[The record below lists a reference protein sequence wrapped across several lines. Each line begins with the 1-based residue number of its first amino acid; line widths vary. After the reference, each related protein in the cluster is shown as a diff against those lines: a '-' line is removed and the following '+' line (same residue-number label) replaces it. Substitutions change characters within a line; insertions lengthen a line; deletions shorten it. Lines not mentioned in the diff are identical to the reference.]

1 MSEQNPNDKPFFI
14 GFLAIPAGLRIFLA
28 VCAVVLV
35 GGFGALGWAIG
46 AAQDD
51 PGDGAFRFD
60 YGRQTV
66 TGVVYTEPAP
76 HALIVQGN
84 ERIPAGHVLMFTA
97 GGKFSVMPRAKRLEG
112 QLATLSGVLLKRGD
126 LDMMQVRGG
135 KNGLKAADGDVPAL
149 EVEQLGRWR
158 LAGEICD
165 GKCLAGAMR
174 PGRGIAHKA
183 CANLCLIGDI
193 PPVFVS
199 TQPVEGSEY
208 LLVAGPDGKRMPQEW
223 LDLVAADIIVEADIE
238 RRGDLLVMK
247 IDPATIRK
255 L

>member
-1 MSEQNPNDKPFFI
+1 MSDTNRKDEPFFI
-14 GFLAIPAGLRIFLA
+14 GFLSIPAGLRAFLA
-28 VCAVVLV
+28 VCAVGLIA
-35 GGFGALGWAIG
+35 GFAALGWTIG

-60 YGRQTV
+60 WGRQTV
-66 TGVVYTEPAP
+66 TGIVYTQPAP
-76 HALIVQGN
+76 HAYIVTGN
-84 ERIPAGHVLMFTA
+84 ERIPAGHTLMFTA
-97 GGKFSVMPRAKRLEG
+97 GGKHSVLARAEKLEG

-135 KNGLKAADGDVPAL
+135 QNGLQAADGETPAL
-149 EVEQLGRWR
+149 PVEQLGRWK

-174 PGRGIAHKA
+174 PGTGLAHKA
-183 CANLCLIGDI
+183 CANLCLVGDI

-199 TQPVEGSEY
+199 TQAIEGSAY
-208 LLVAGPDGKRMPQEW
+208 LLVAGPDGQRMPREW
-223 LDLVAADIIVEADIE
+223 LDLTALYIEVEADVE

-247 IDPATIRK
+247 IDPATIKK

>member
-1 MSEQNPNDKPFFI
+1 MSDPNRKDAPFFI
-14 GFLAIPAGLRIFLA
+14 GFLSVPVGLRVFLA

-35 GGFGALGWAIG
+35 AGFGALGWAIS

-51 PGDGAFRFD
+51 PGDGSFRFD

-76 HALIVQGN
+76 HALIVTGN
-84 ERIPAGHVLMFTA
+84 ERIKAGHVLMFTA
-97 GGKFSVMPRAKRLEG
+97 GGKFSVMPRARRLEG
-112 QLATLSGVLLKRGD
+112 QLATLSGVLLKRGE

-135 KNGLKAADGDVPAL
+135 KNGLKPADGEVPAM

-199 TQPVEGSEY
+199 TQPVEGAEY
-208 LLVAGPDGKRMPQEW
+208 LLVAGPDGKQMPREW
-223 LDLVAADIIVEADIE
+223 LDLVASYIMVEADIE

-247 IDPATIRK
+247 IDPASIRK

>member
-1 MSEQNPNDKPFFI
+1 MSGTNRKDTPFFI
-14 GFLAIPAGLRIFLA
+14 GFLAIPKGLRAFLA
-28 VCAVVLV
+28 ASAVILV
-35 GGFGALGWAIG
+35 GVFAALGWAIG

-66 TGVVYTEPAP
+66 VGVVYTQPSP
-76 HALIVQGN
+76 HAVIIQGN
-84 ERIPAGHVLMFTA
+84 ERIPAGHTLMFTA
-97 GGKFSVMPRAKRLEG
+97 GGKFSVLARAQQVDGK
-112 QLATLSGVLLKRGD
+112 LATLSGVLLKRGD

-135 KNGLKAADGDVPAL
+135 KNGLAPAEGVVPTVK
-149 EVEQLGRWR
+149 VEQLGRWK

-208 LLVAGPDGKRMPQEW
+208 LLVGGPDGGPMPKEL
-223 LDLVAADIIVEADIE
+223 LDLVASYIEVEADIE
-238 RRGDLLVMK
+238 RRGDLLIMK
-247 IDPATIRK
+247 IDPATVRV

>member
-1 MSEQNPNDKPFFI
+1 MSQRQDTPFFI
-14 GFLAIPAGLRIFLA
+14 GFLGIPRGLRLFLA
-28 VCAVVLV
+28 MAAIVLIA
-35 GGFGALGWAIG
+35 GFAALGWAIG

-66 TGVVYTEPAP
+66 VGVVFTEPSP
-76 HALIVQGN
+76 HAVIVQGN
-84 ERIPAGHVLMFTA
+84 ERIPAGHTLMFTA
-97 GGKFSVMPRAKRLEG
+97 GGKFSVLNRAKPLDG
-112 QLATLSGVLLKRGD
+112 KLATLSGVLLKRGD

-135 KNGLKAADGDVPAL
+135 KNGLKPAEGEVPIV
-149 EVEQLGRWR
+149 ETEQLGRWK

-183 CANLCLIGDI
+183 CANLCLVGDI

-199 TQPVEGSEY
+199 SQPIEGSEY
-208 LLVAGPDGKRMPQEW
+208 LLIGGPDGGPMPREL
-223 LDLVAADIIVEADIE
+223 LDLTASIIEVEADIE
-238 RRGDLLVMK
+238 RRGDLLIMK
-247 IDPATIRK
+247 IDPATVRVM
-255 L
+255 

>member
-1 MSEQNPNDKPFFI
+1 MSEPTRKDTPFFI
-14 GFLAIPAGLRIFLA
+14 GFLGIPAGLRMFLA

-35 GGFGALGWAIG
+35 AGFAALGWAIG

-51 PGDGAFRFD
+51 PGDSAWRFD
-60 YGRQTV
+60 WGRQTV
-66 TGVVYTEPAP
+66 TGVVYTQPAP
-76 HALIVQGN
+76 HAYIVEGN
-84 ERIPAGHVLMFTA
+84 ERIPAGHTLMFTA
-97 GGKFSVMPRAKRLEG
+97 GGKFSVLPRAEKLDG
-112 QLATLSGVLLKRGD
+112 QLATLSGVILKRGD

-135 KNGLKAADGDVPAL
+135 TNGLQPAEGDVPAVP
-149 EVEQLGRWR
+149 VEQLGRWR

-174 PGRGIAHKA
+174 PGTGLAHKA

-199 TQPVEGSEY
+199 TQPVEGSAY
-208 LLVAGPDGKRMPQEW
+208 LLVAGPDGQRMPREW
-223 LDLVAADIIVEADIE
+223 LDLTALYIEVEADVE

>member
-1 MSEQNPNDKPFFI
+1 MSTREGNDTPFFI
-14 GFLAIPAGLRIFLA
+14 GFMGIPAGLRLFLA
-28 VCAVVLV
+28 VCALVLV
-35 GGFGALGWAIG
+35 GGFAALGWALG
-46 AAQDD
+46 ASQDD
-51 PGDGAFRFD
+51 PGGAAFRFD
-60 YGRQTV
+60 WGRQTV
-66 TGVVYTEPAP
+66 AGVVYTQPSP
-76 HALIVQGN
+76 HALIVEGN
-84 ERIPAGHVLMFTA
+84 ERLPAGHVLMFTA
-97 GGKFSVMPRAKRLEG
+97 GGKVSVLPRAEKLDGR
-112 QLATLSGVLLKRGD
+112 LATLSGVLLKRGD
-126 LDMMQVRGG
+126 LDMMQVDGG
-135 KNGLKAADGDVPAL
+135 EGGLKLADGEAPPL

-199 TQPVEGSEY
+199 TQPVAGAEY
-208 LLVAGPDGKRMPQEW
+208 LLVAGPDGEQMPQEW
-223 LDLVAADIIVEADIE
+223 LDLVASYIEVEADIE

-247 IDPATIRK
+247 IDPATIRG